1 MWIVCNVNSLPRCS
15 IWHVG
20 PGAEVVRQEW
30 RSSTL
35 ATSAGHISASPW
47 RHSSERQPGCMV
59 LSTSAAKLWEFS
71 SCVYIAGHRPYK
83 LVVTMAT
90 RPRLHPGA
98 PFDPTDR
105 EPPRLL
111 VNPPNIRKRTL
122 TRKRK
127 RHSANNKMRDS

>member
-1 MWIVCNVNSLPRCS
+1 
-15 IWHVG
+15 
-20 PGAEVVRQEW
+20 
-30 RSSTL
+30 
-35 ATSAGHISASPW
+35 
-47 RHSSERQPGCMV
+47 MV

-90 RPRLHPGA
+90 RPRPHPGA

-111 VNPPNIRKRTL
+111 VTPPTIRKRTL

-127 RHSANNKMRDS
+127 RHSANNKMRDSQQRSLFQPIKNLTEIKRIHSAFVCFVNSVIKKLSPILNSYMRLKFGLSP